1 MMSDGRAERRKSQRV
16 EANLK
21 LKVQVPLS
29 DGSLRP
35 AMMETLNI
43 SSSGVYFRSD
53 HFMEPMTKLDM
64 ILDLPLPAE
73 GEGEMRVAAAQC
85 EGIVVRV
92 VPEDPDA
99 PVDHFEIAVFFTQI
113 DDRGREYLKQHIAM
127 LLTSA

>member
-1 MMSDGRAERRKSQRV
+1 MMSFGNSERRKAQRV
-16 EANLK
+16 DANLR
-21 LKVQVPLS
+21 LKVQIPLA
-29 DGSLRP
+29 DGSLQP
-35 AMMETLNI
+35 ATIETLNI

-53 HFMEPMTKLDM
+53 HFMEPMTKLNM

-73 GEGEMRVAAAQC
+73 GEGEMRMAAANC

-99 PVDHFEIAVFFTQI
+99 QVDSFEVAVFFTQI
-113 DDRGREYLKQHIAM
+113 EDQGREYLKQHIAM